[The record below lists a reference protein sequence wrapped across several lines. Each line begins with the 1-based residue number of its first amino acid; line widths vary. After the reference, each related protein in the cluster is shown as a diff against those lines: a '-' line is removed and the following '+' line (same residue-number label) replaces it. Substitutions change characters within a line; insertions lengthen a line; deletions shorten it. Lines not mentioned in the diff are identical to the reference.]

1 MAKLQIVHA
10 YRDSPLELEMTE
22 CHFFDG
28 VVSYVPRILD
38 PRSQKPI
45 AGCIGSN
52 FSLQEQPQL
61 PPLFEVRAKS
71 GREFRHTA
79 LVQLQLEG
87 AQSPVIPPTP
97 LRFHTHEDEWD
108 DGNAEHVVMPNDVH
122 FVTRYGAQTR
132 ENQYQPEYA
141 RIDVPLDLLLTGDDA
156 TDQPLIQRSIDAEL
170 MRIDALAAMARGA
183 GRGLK
188 KGGKLAGKGMKK
200 GGKLAKKGMKKG
212 GKLAKKGMKKGGKL
226 AKRGM
231 KKGGKLAKKG
241 LKKGK
246 RAYKGAKKGLKK
258 RMQSRK
264 TATKKKPKTDKK
276 KQIKDKKKPKKAGLK
291 KKAKDA
297 LKKTAK
303 KAGKKA
309 GVAAAKKAIQ
319 KATTPGAFG
328 GGGGGFG
335 MGGSGP
341 GGGGAGSPM
350 SGFGGGDQ
358 PVPQQ
363 IYPAPFQMTSGGGGA
378 PGGYQDPGTLSGAPP
393 RQSGPLTRLTI
404 VSQATADKAAQGT
417 ISGDEDRYPSTPT
430 DADSADEDVNVSAPG
445 SDSDSDEDSAASTA
459 TTTTTITTLQAM
471 IGAALMAQTDFD
483 PLDEADYEQ
492 SRAWIRDIAN
502 QMLIV

>member
-1 MAKLQIVHA
+1 MARLQIVHA

-87 AQSPVIPPTP
+87 AQRPVIPPTP

-141 RIDVPLDLLLTGDDA
+141 RIDVPLDLLLTGDEA
-156 TDQPLIQRSIDAEL
+156 MDQPLIQRSIDAEL
-170 MRIDALAAMARGA
+170 MRIDAMAAMARGA

-226 AKRGM
+226 AKKGF
-231 KKGGKLAKKG
+231 KKGKKG
-241 LKKGK
+241 FKKGK
-246 RAYKGAKKGLKK
+246 RAYKGARKGLKK

-276 KQIKDKKKPKKAGLK
+276 KQIKDKKQKSKLSKKDQA
-291 KKAKDA
+291 KAKA
-297 LKKTAK
+297 AKAKAAVKKTAK

-328 GGGGGFG
+328 GGGFG
-335 MGGSGP
+335 MGGGGP
-341 GGGGAGSPM
+341 GGGGSGSPM

-378 PGGYQDPGTLSGAPP
+378 PGGYQDPGTLPGAPP
-393 RQSGPLTRLTI
+393 RQSGPLTRPTI

-417 ISGDEDRYPSTPT
+417 ISGDEDRYPSAPT
-430 DADSADEDVNVSAPG
+430 DADSDEDVNVSAPG
-445 SDSDSDEDSAASTA
+445 SDSDEDSAAST
-459 TTTTTITTLQAM
+459 TTTTLQAM

-483 PLDEADYEQ
+483 PLDEADYYEQ